1 MTGQAAPMQPADSI
15 LWRIERDAVLRSTIT
30 AVTLLDRTPD
40 WSRLRHRTGAA
51 ADTISR
57 LRQVVAEPI
66 WPVGSPHWSPADEF
80 DLDYHLRQLS
90 LPGEPGLDAVLDFA
104 AREAMK
110 GFDHTRPLWEFTLV
124 SGLSGG
130 QAALV
135 EKFHHAVTDGLGGMQ
150 LALQM
155 LDASRDAADLVAAV
169 RGRGELHPPSNGRPL
184 RRTIAAARAAAALD
198 ADLVRAVIRAG
209 TTPVRSTRE
218 LLDTARWA
226 ARLLAPSGAPLS
238 PLMLG
243 RSTRLRFAAF
253 DTDLDRLRQAAHHA
267 GGSLND
273 AFVAAV
279 VAGLRRYHE
288 TQGASVSRLRMTL
301 PVSIRRPGDPLEQN
315 RFTPVRFVVPV
326 LASGESPALA
336 VQAISTIIRSW
347 RASPALGLS
356 DGLARLLNALPT
368 EAVSRVFGSLLKNV
382 DFVATNVPG
391 LAVPYYLAGAKLV
404 GQYAFAP
411 PSGAALNVALVSHLE
426 RVCVG
431 VNMDP
436 AAVTDTPLMTRSLK
450 DGFAEVLESRV
461 ARHAAAHGRP
471 ARPRAKG
478 GGGS

>member
-1 MTGQAAPMQPADSI
+1 MSGAPALMQPADSI

-30 AVTLLDRTPD
+30 AVTLLDRAPD
-40 WSRLRHRTGAA
+40 WARLRRRMDEAV
-51 ADTISR
+51 DMIPR
-57 LRQVVAEPI
+57 LRQVVAEPA
-66 WPVGSPHWSPADEF
+66 WPVGSPHWAPAEEF

-90 LPGEPGLDAVLDFA
+90 LPDEPGLGAVLDFA

-124 SGLSGG
+124 RGLSGG

-150 LALQM
+150 LALQV
-155 LDASRDAADLVAAV
+155 LDASRDAADFVAAV
-169 RGRGELHPPSNGRPL
+169 RGADLHAPADGRPL
-184 RRTIAAARAAAALD
+184 RRATAAARAAAALE
-198 ADLVRAVIRAG
+198 ADLVRTVVRAG

-218 LLDTARWA
+218 LLDAARWA
-226 ARLLAPSGAPLS
+226 ARLLAPTGAPLS
-238 PLMLG
+238 PLMLR

-288 TQGASVSRLRMTL
+288 AQGARVSRLRMTL

-326 LASGESPALA
+326 LASDDSPALA
-336 VQAISTIIRSW
+336 VQAISAIIRSW
-347 RASPALGLS
+347 REGPALGLS
-356 DGLARLLNALPT
+356 DGLAHLLNALPT
-368 EAVSRVFGSLLKNV
+368 EAVSRVFGALLKNV

-391 LAVPYYLAGAKLV
+391 LPVPYYLAGAKLV

-411 PSGAALNVALVSHLE
+411 PSGAALNVALVSHLD

-436 AAVTDTPLMTRSLK
+436 AAVTDTPLMARSLEE
-450 DGFAEVLESRV
+450 GFAEVLDGPT
-461 ARHAAAHGRP
+461 ARRSAAHRRP
-471 ARPRAKG
+471 
-478 GGGS
+478 GSPPQAEGAGS